1 MGHRN
6 GFKSSM
12 RKLSRVLS
20 LIFVVSVCLQAQTP
34 PSYTITTM
42 AGNGVAG
49 FLGDAGAATDAN
61 VNFPMGIATDTA
73 GNVFIADQLNHRI
86 RKVTIDGVIST
97 VAGNGTSGFS
107 GDAAAATS
115 AMLQYPCAVA
125 VDSAGNLFIADTLN
139 RRIRKVA
146 TGGTIT
152 TVAGSSNVGF
162 SGDGGKATEASIIL
176 PVGVAVDTAGNIY
189 FSDISSN
196 VVRKVGTDGNI
207 STFAGNGTAGFF
219 GDGGPAVNAQLSSPE
234 GLVVDGAGNVYI
246 ADVMNHRIRKVA
258 ADGTITT
265 IAGSGFTRGF
275 AGDGGP
281 AVKAVLNYPYGIAR
295 DSSGN
300 LFIADLGNNR
310 IRMIRT
316 DGTIV
321 TVAGNGTFGDQGDGG
336 GARSA
341 QFRFPHSVAVDGA
354 GRIAVSDNQNSRIRR
369 LTPVSQTQNNAP
381 PLISS
386 SGIVRAGSE
395 AWVEIYGWNLAA
407 DAPDGTKVSVSGQ
420 DALVS
425 YVSPN
430 QVNAKVPSTV
440 GSGLQGITVTTS
452 AGTSEP
458 YTIAVE

>member
-1 MGHRN
+1 MYMRN
-6 GFKSSM
+6 TLLLLASGAAAF
-12 RKLSRVLS
+12 
-20 LIFVVSVCLQAQTP
+20 AQQ
-34 PSYTITTM
+34 YTISTIAGGAPPATPAASTSTSIGVPRRVTTD
-42 AGNGVAG
+42 GG
-49 FLGDAGAATDAN
+49 
-61 VNFPMGIATDTA
+61 
-73 GNVFIADQLNHRI
+73 GNVYFSASNSVFRLATNG
-86 RKVTIDGVIST
+86 TLT
-97 VAGNGTSGFS
+97 LVAGNSRAGFS
-107 GDAAAATS
+107 
-115 AMLQYPCAVA
+115 
-125 VDSAGNLFIADTLN
+125 
-139 RRIRKVA
+139 
-146 TGGTIT
+146 
-152 TVAGSSNVGF
+152 
-162 SGDGGKATEASIIL
+162 
-176 PVGVAVDTAGNIY
+176 
-189 FSDISSN
+189 
-196 VVRKVGTDGNI
+196 
-207 STFAGNGTAGFF
+207 

-440 GSGLQGITVTTS
+440 GSGLQGITVTTP